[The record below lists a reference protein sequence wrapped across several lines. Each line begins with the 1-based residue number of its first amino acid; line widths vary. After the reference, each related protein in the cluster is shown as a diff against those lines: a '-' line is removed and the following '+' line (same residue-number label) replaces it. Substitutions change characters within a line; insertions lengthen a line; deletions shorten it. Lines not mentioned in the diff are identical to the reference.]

1 MVDSLGTTRYTYDA
15 AGQLLTASGPFSS
28 DTLTNTY
35 SNRRRVALALQE
47 PSGHVWTN
55 GFGWDL
61 AGRLT
66 SVTSPAGGFA
76 YAYMALDS
84 TFSGRLVQE
93 LAFPSGAYITNFYD
107 PVARLVG
114 TVLESSGSSALDA
127 ALYGY
132 NEGNQRTAYT
142 NAAGAYDLY
151 TYDPI
156 GQLKVGTS
164 STVSEDRGYGYDAAW
179 NLNYLTNNGMAI
191 EFDVDNRNE
200 LTSVVGQSTLTY
212 DANGNLLTG
221 TGTRVGA
228 GTNWNYIYDDE
239 NRLVQWFYYQNGIAN
254 PATGDLR
261 TDFRYD
267 GLGRLRQR
275 LEYLYNAPTNLLL
288 FAGWNPQSTNE
299 YLYDGWRV
307 LQERDGSNVPLVSY
321 TRGNDL
327 SGTLEGAGGI
337 GGLLARSSG
346 YSSGNWTSHAYYHAD
361 GNGNITC
368 LINASQSVVA
378 RYRYD
383 PFGNTLS
390 QSGTLAVA
398 NVYRFSS
405 KEIHTNSLM
414 YYYGYRFYDP
424 GLQRWLNR
432 DPIAESG
439 FDQVLQE
446 RVWFAIGPRLYFYN
460 VNRNLYL
467 YLGNDPVRRIDPL
480 GLIPTDEGVAGGFPQ
495 GCGPEQACKNVGGK
509 WTKNNGYSSWQ
520 ECMDKNWR
528 DDPPSSGPPMPH
540 GDLPPIVDI
549 LSWLMHSAICNHAG
563 CSTSPSHFFPG
574 S

>member
-1 MVDSLGTTRYTYDA
+1 MTKAGSTTAGVRPRGTPATPTTPSPANLTNIAYPASGTVKFTYDVLNRVTNMVDSLGTTRYTYDA

-327 SGTLEGAGGI
+327 RKGLGASAACLLVRAATPRATGPAMRIIMRMGTG
-337 GGLLARSSG
+337 
-346 YSSGNWTSHAYYHAD
+346 
-361 GNGNITC
+361 
-368 LINASQSVVA
+368 
-378 RYRYD
+378 
-383 PFGNTLS
+383 
-390 QSGTLAVA
+390 
-398 NVYRFSS
+398 
-405 KEIHTNSLM
+405 
-414 YYYGYRFYDP
+414 
-424 GLQRWLNR
+424 
-432 DPIAESG
+432 
-439 FDQVLQE
+439 
-446 RVWFAIGPRLYFYN
+446 
-460 VNRNLYL
+460 
-467 YLGNDPVRRIDPL
+467 
-480 GLIPTDEGVAGGFPQ
+480 
-495 GCGPEQACKNVGGK
+495 
-509 WTKNNGYSSWQ
+509 
-520 ECMDKNWR
+520 
-528 DDPPSSGPPMPH
+528 
-540 GDLPPIVDI
+540 
-549 LSWLMHSAICNHAG
+549 
-563 CSTSPSHFFPG
+563 TSPVSSTRANRWWPG
-574 S
+574 TATTRSATRCPRAGRWPLPTCIASPARKSTPTA

>member
-1 MVDSLGTTRYTYDA
+1 
-15 AGQLLTASGPFSS
+15 
-28 DTLTNTY
+28 
-35 SNRRRVALALQE
+35 
-47 PSGHVWTN
+47 
-55 GFGWDL
+55 
-61 AGRLT
+61 
-66 SVTSPAGGFA
+66 
-76 YAYMALDS
+76 
-84 TFSGRLVQE
+84 
-93 LAFPSGAYITNFYD
+93 
-107 PVARLVG
+107 VG

-288 FAGWNPQSTNE
+288 LVAGWTSQLTNE

-307 LQERDGSNVPLVSY
+307 IQERDGSNVPLVSY

-424 GLQRWLNR
+424 GLQRWINR
-432 DPIAESG
+432 DPLGEPG
-439 FDQVLQE
+439 FELIRRHPPLGQPGEPNSYLFVANDPLN
-446 RVWFAIGPRLYFYN
+446 RVD
-460 VNRNLYL
+460 
-467 YLGNDPVRRIDPL
+467 YLGLKDWWKVVEAGWWAFEHALP
-480 GLIPTDEGVAGGFPQ
+480 GDEFVDALKAFG
-495 GCGPEQACKNVGGK
+495 GCGSLSAAMTWAENSFEADIQDAVMKADHAAQKAAEKKWGDKINRMRKVYANQCTPKCKK
-509 WTKNNGYSSWQ
+509 
-520 ECMDKNWR
+520 
-528 DDPPSSGPPMPH
+528 
-540 GDLPPIVDI
+540 
-549 LSWLMHSAICNHAG
+549 
-563 CSTSPSHFFPG
+563 
-574 S
+574 